1 MIRMPFPSPTR
12 NAVVDL
18 VVQLVSIALL
28 AYWAAIL
35 VKPFVTIIAW
45 SIILAIVLFPAFNWM
60 VGRLHL
66 PRLLAALIITVF
78 CLLVLFGPAAW
89 LGLSLA
95 GSLQSIAKR
104 LAAGDIAVPP
114 PPDAVKDW
122 LFVGHEVHALWEL
135 ASTNLKDLLTEMGP
149 QLRSLSTVLLAL
161 AKNTAIS
168 MLNFVAAV
176 LISGFVLSPGPE
188 LVGSA
193 RAVFRKIAATR
204 GDEFVDLIGATIRSL
219 ARAVIGLS
227 LLQALLA
234 GVGFMIAG
242 VPAAGL
248 LSFLILLLGII
259 QIDAAVVTIPVLIWS
274 WLKMD
279 TTAALFFTI
288 YIVPVTFLNNFLRP
302 FVMARGL
309 KTPTLVVFVGM
320 IGGLFAHGLIGLF
333 IGPVVLAIAWE
344 LPKAWTSRAT
354 KETNANAISSPDSV
368 MPPPSSTT

>member
-1 MIRMPFPSPTR
+1 MPFPLAAR

-18 VVQLVSIALL
+18 VIQLVSVALL

-35 VKPFVTIIAW
+35 VKPFVTIILW
-45 SIILAIVLFPAFNWM
+45 SVILAVVLYPAFNLM
-60 VGRLHL
+60 TGKLHV
-66 PRLLAALIITVF
+66 PRLLAALLITAF
-78 CLLVLFGPAAW
+78 CLLVLLGPAAW
-89 LGLSLA
+89 LGLSLTE
-95 GSLQSIAKR
+95 SLQSIARR

-122 LFVGHEVHALWEL
+122 PFVGHEVHALWQL
-135 ASTNLKDLLTEMGP
+135 ASTNLKALLTQIGP
-149 QLRSLSTVLLAL
+149 HLRSLSGVLLAL

-168 MLNFVAAV
+168 MLNFLVAV

-188 LVGSA
+188 LVSST
-193 RAVFRKIAATR
+193 RAMFRKIAATR

-234 GVGFMIAG
+234 GVAFMIAG

-259 QIDAAVVTIPVLIWS
+259 QIDAAFVTIPVLIWS

-279 TTAALFFTI
+279 TTTALFFTI
-288 YIVPVTFLNNFLRP
+288 YIVPVTFMNNVLRL
-302 FVMARGL
+302 FVMAHGL
-309 KTPTLVVFVGM
+309 KTPTWIIFIGM
-320 IGGLFAHGLIGLF
+320 IGGLFAHGLIGVF
-333 IGPVVLAIAWE
+333 VGPVVLAITWE
-344 LPKAWTSRAT
+344 LLKAWTNRVEQES
-354 KETNANAISSPDSV
+354 NANAASSVGASTL
-368 MPPPSSTT
+368 PPSSAG

>member
-1 MIRMPFPSPTR
+1 MPFPLAAR

-18 VVQLVSIALL
+18 VIQVVCVALL

-35 VKPFVTIIAW
+35 VKPFATIIIW
-45 SIILAIVLFPAFNWM
+45 SIILAVVLYPAFNLM
-60 VGRLHL
+60 VGKLHL
-66 PRLLAALIITVF
+66 PRLLAALLVIAF
-78 CLLVLFGPAAW
+78 CLLVLLGPAAW
-89 LGLSLA
+89 LGLSLSE
-95 GSLQSIAKR
+95 SLQSIARR

-122 LFVGHEVHALWEL
+122 PFVGHEVHALWQL
-135 ASTNLKDLLTEMGP
+135 ASTNLKALLTQIGP
-149 QLRSLSTVLLAL
+149 HLRSLSGVLLAL

-168 MLNFVAAV
+168 MLNFLIAV

-193 RAVFRKIAATR
+193 RAMFRKIAATR

-259 QIDAAVVTIPVLIWS
+259 QIDAAVVAIPVLIWS

-279 TTAALFFTI
+279 TTTAVLFTM
-288 YIVPVTFLNNFLRP
+288 YMVPVTFLNNFLRP
-302 FVMARGL
+302 FVMAHGL
-309 KTPTLVVFVGM
+309 KTPTLVVFIGM
-320 IGGLFAHGLIGLF
+320 IGGLLAHGLIGLF
-333 IGPVVLAIAWE
+333 VGPVVLAIAWE
-344 LPKAWTSRAT
+344 LLKAWTNRAEQEST
-354 KETNANAISSPDSV
+354 VNAVSSPDG
-368 MPPPSSTT
+368 PTLPPSSAG